1 MSLTS
6 ALNTAVTGLSTIQT
20 QIGVVSGNVSN
31 AQTAGYTRKVVNLT
45 TPAAGGQPQAALVA
59 SVTRAA
65 APEIQKDYYS
75 ALASYQQLSVQ
86 ADNTLGLADALDATN
101 TTGDASALST
111 LMTNFEDAVKQL
123 EATPEDTGLKSLVV
137 QRGQELSAE
146 VNRLAGLQS
155 KLQTQAQQDI
165 QTNVGIVNDAAQ
177 QIAKLNSQIVSQ
189 KAAGNPTGDLEDL
202 RDQEVAKMA
211 GLVGVN
217 VLVDSKGAMSVYTDT
232 GVQIVAGSA
241 AQTFTY
247 NPTANTIT
255 NASGNDVTDG
265 FHAGAITA
273 DLNYLDSSQS
283 AISSSDPNV
292 GTLAK
297 FFNQLDSLATNVA
310 TVVNNAYDDP
320 ATAAVEQFFTYNAT
334 DPAGTLAVD
343 PALVTT
349 PSNVDATRMG
359 SVQQAMETTQL
370 TAAQVN
376 PGGTSANGLQVSN
389 VTISG
394 LLNGILAY
402 HSKATSENQTNR
414 DTADNLQTTLN
425 QKMLNLTAVDVDTE
439 MANLQTLQ
447 NNYAAL
453 AQVMNAVSQM
463 FDQLMNVGS

>member
-1 MSLTS
+1 MSLSS
-6 ALNTAVTGLSTIQT
+6 ALNVAVTGLATIQT

-45 TPAAGGQPQAALVA
+45 TPSAGGQPQSALVA

-75 ALASYQQLSVQ
+75 ALASYQQLVTES
-86 ADNTLGLADALDATN
+86 DNTQGLADALNASDTSGNAAT
-101 TTGDASALST
+101 LST
-111 LMTNFEDAVKQL
+111 LMTNYEDAVKQL
-123 EATPEDTGLKSLVV
+123 EATPEDTALKSLVV
-137 QRGQELSAE
+137 QRGQELCSE
-146 VNRLAGLQS
+146 INRLAGLQS

-165 QTNVGIVNDAAQ
+165 GTNVGIVNDAAQ
-177 QIAKLNSQIVSQ
+177 QIAKLNAQIVSQ
-189 KAAGNPTGDLEDL
+189 KAAGNPTGDIEDL
-202 RDQEVAKMA
+202 RDAEVAKIA

-217 VLVDSKGAMSVYTDT
+217 VLTDSKGAMSVYTDT
-232 GVQIVAGSA
+232 GVQIVAGST
-241 AQTFTY
+241 AQTFSY
-247 NPTANTIT
+247 DPTANTIT
-255 NASGNDVTDG
+255 NGSGSDVTDG

-273 DLNYLDSSQS
+273 DINYLDSSQS
-283 AISSSDPNV
+283 AIGSSDANV

-320 ATAAVEQFFTYNAT
+320 ATPATEQFFTFNTA
-334 DPAGTLAVD
+334 DPAGTLAVN
-343 PALVTT
+343 ATLVTT
-349 PSNVDATRMG
+349 PSSVDETRMG
-359 SVQQAMETTQL
+359 AVQQAMETTQL
-370 TAAQVN
+370 TAADVN
-376 PGGTSANGLQVSN
+376 PGGTTANGLQIGN
-389 VTISG
+389 VTVFG

-402 HSKATSENQTNR
+402 HAKITDENQTNR
-414 DTADNLQTTLN
+414 DTADNLQSTLN